1 MDVRLPDGTL
11 LRNVPDGMSKADLT
25 AKLQSNGYDIGKLS
39 APTRANVDAE
49 TTQIPEWGKE
59 NPRLYAAAVKAR
71 ELGGPTI
78 EALGA
83 GLGGI
88 IGGAA
93 GTVASPTVVIN
104 PVTGAVA
111 GAGLGYG
118 IAKEGLQAADVAL
131 GLRKPRTT
139 EQLVTE
145 PLQNI
150 VEGATYEAG
159 GRAAAPYLAKG
170 AELVSKGIGKV
181 ADLRQIPLQ
190 RAANI
195 AKGSVGEADEVIN
208 ALRSA
213 PPGTTPAN
221 ALAQAG
227 LNEPTAQALLRRA
240 AARDPKFFT
249 DLSRAEDA
257 KTFNALAKI
266 AGGETQTAA
275 RTTQAGAKNALNEAL
290 IPTLETEVSA
300 ANIAGKLKPKLESE
314 AQRFATAA
322 ANKVEDV
329 RRFEAAAD
337 RATKAATLQV
347 VEKGLPT
354 GAAKYTYTGELAEK
368 AKDVATK
375 AAEGSLPFG
384 EAAAFKQAAADSLAA
399 YKLEP
404 LTSESIIN
412 EISKKLTDPKI
423 GPNKEVAQALRMTA
437 NDMAEWTNAG
447 GIIDGWALETIRKN
461 IGTNIQSLYPS
472 ADVSSQRKLAA
483 KVMSEIKP
491 LIVDAMEKAGGT
503 GYGKY
508 LSDYAAGMQK
518 IGQAKLGAKALDF
531 YKTAPNQ
538 FVDLVEGNSPEV
550 VEKLFGPGSY
560 DIAKEMSQ
568 DAMTALTKAGKQV
581 KVQEEI
587 GKQATA
593 GEQAL
598 VDLIKENLPSFR
610 LPNIFSIAATT
621 TNKALD
627 AVEKKLGK
635 ATMDVL
641 TESAKTA
648 KSFEDLLK
656 VLPANERNRVLKTLS
671 NAQTWQ
677 VLPKGTQGAAAIGIT
692 EATKN
697 ALKPEQPQNR
707 NALAR

>member
-25 AKLQSNGYDIGKLS
+25 VKLQSNGYDIGKLN

-49 TTQIPEWGKE
+49 TTQLPDWAKE
-59 NPRLYAAAVKAR
+59 NPRLYDLALKAR
-71 ELGGPTI
+71 QIGGPTV

-88 IGGAA
+88 LGGTAGVVAGPIG
-93 GTVASPTVVIN
+93 VA
-104 PVTGAVA
+104 TGAVG

-118 IAKEGLQAADVAL
+118 IAKEGLTAADVAL

-159 GRAAAPYLAKG
+159 GRVAAPYLAKG
-170 AELVSKGIGKV
+170 VEALSKGIGKL
-181 ADLRQIPLQ
+181 ADIRQVPLQ

-195 AKGSVGEADEVIN
+195 AKSSVGEADEVIN

-213 PPGTTPAN
+213 APGTTPAN

-227 LNEPTAQALLRRA
+227 LNEPVAQALLRRA
-240 AARDPKFFT
+240 AVRDPKFFT

-266 AGGETQTAA
+266 AGGETQTVA
-275 RTTQAGAKNALNEAL
+275 RTTQTGAKNALNEAL
-290 IPTLETEVSA
+290 IPTLETEISA
-300 ANIAGKLKPKLESE
+300 ANIAGKKLPALEGKAKSF
-314 AQRFATAA
+314 ADVATA
-322 ANKVEDV
+322 KVEDV
-329 RRFEAAAD
+329 RRMTAAGE
-337 RATKAATLQV
+337 RAGDMARAQMI
-347 VEKGLPT
+347 EKNLPV
-354 GAAKYTYTGELAEK
+354 GAARYTYMGELANK
-368 AKDVATK
+368 ADEVASQS
-375 AAEGSLPFG
+375 ANASLPFG
-384 EAAAFKQAAADSLAA
+384 EAARFSQAAADSLASHGLKPLRA
-399 YKLEP
+399 EP
-404 LTSESIIN
+404 IMSSLDNILANPKFAGADELSTTVRQLKNDII
-412 EISKKLTDPKI
+412 
-423 GPNKEVAQALRMTA
+423 Q
-437 NDMAEWTNAG
+437 WQNAG
-447 GIIDGWALETIRKN
+447 GVIDAWALDSIRKN
-461 IGTNIQSLYPS
+461 SVNAAVRQLS
-472 ADVSSQRKLAA
+472 ADPKQQKQLAA
-483 KVMSEIKP
+483 KVMTEVKP
-491 LIVDAMEKAGGT
+491 LLIGAIEEAGGT

-518 IGQAKLGAKALDF
+518 IGQTKLGAKALDF

-550 VEKLFGPGSY
+550 VEKILGVGNY

-568 DAMTALTKAGKQV
+568 DAMAALTKAGKQV

-610 LPNIFSIAATT
+610 LPNIFSVAATT

-627 AVEKKLGK
+627 AIEKKLGK
-635 ATMDVL
+635 ATMNTL
-641 TESAKTA
+641 TEAAKTA
-648 KSFEDLLK
+648 DSFEKLLK
-656 VLPANERNRVLKTLS
+656 VLPAEERNRVLKALS
-671 NAQTWQ
+671 NAQTWK
-677 VLPKGTQGAAAIGIT
+677 VLPKGTQGAAIIGAT

-697 ALKPEQPQNR
+697 ALAPEQSENQ

>member
-11 LRNVPDGMSKADLT
+11 LRNVPDDMSKADLT

-39 APTRANVDAE
+39 PSRANVEAE
-49 TTQIPEWGKE
+49 TTQVPEWAKE
-59 NPRLYAAAVKAR
+59 NPRLYATALKAR
-71 ELGGPTI
+71 EIGGPTV

-88 IGGAA
+88 LGGTAGAVAGPIG
-93 GTVASPTVVIN
+93 VA
-104 PVTGAVA
+104 TGAVG

-118 IAKEGLQAADVAL
+118 IAKEGLTAADVAL

-159 GRAAAPYLAKG
+159 GRVAAPYLAKG
-170 AELVSKGIGKV
+170 VEAVGRGIGKL
-181 ADLRQIPLQ
+181 ADIRQIPLQ

-195 AKGSVGEADEVIN
+195 AKGAVGEADEVIN
-208 ALRSA
+208 ALRA
-213 PPGTTPAN
+213 AEPGATPAN
-221 ALAQAG
+221 ALAAAG

-275 RTTQAGAKNALNEAL
+275 RTAQAGAKNALNEAL
-290 IPTLETEVSA
+290 IPTLETEIGA
-300 ANIAGKLKPKLESE
+300 ANIAGKKLPALEGKAKS
-314 AQRFATAA
+314 FADVAA
-322 ANKVEDV
+322 SKVEDV
-329 RRFEAAAD
+329 RRMTAAGE
-337 RATKAATLQV
+337 RAGDMARAQMI
-347 VEKGLPT
+347 ERNLPV
-354 GAAKYTYTGELAEK
+354 GAARYTYMGELANK
-368 AKDVATK
+368 ADEVASQS
-375 AAEGSLPFG
+375 ANASLPFG
-384 EAAAFKQAAADSLAA
+384 EASRFSQAAADSLASHGLTPLRA
-399 YKLEP
+399 EP
-404 LTSESIIN
+404 IMASLDNILAN
-412 EISKKLTDPKI
+412 PKFA
-423 GPNKEVAQALRMTA
+423 GADELSTTVQQLK
-437 NDMAEWTNAG
+437 NDIVKWQNAG
-447 GIIDGWALETIRKN
+447 GVIDAWALDSIRKN
-461 IGTNIQSLYPS
+461 SVNAAVRQLS
-472 ADVSSQRKLAA
+472 ADPKQQKQLAA
-483 KVMSEIKP
+483 KVMTEVKP
-491 LIVDAMEKAGGT
+491 LLIGAIEEAGGT

-538 FVDLVEGNSPEV
+538 FIDLVEGNSPEV
-550 VEKLFGPGSY
+550 VDKIFGPGSY

-598 VDLIKENLPSFR
+598 VDLIKQNLPSFR
-610 LPNIFSIAATT
+610 LPNIFSVAATT

-627 AVEKKLGK
+627 AIEKKLGR
-635 ATMDVL
+635 ATMDTL
-641 TESAKTA
+641 TEAAKTA
-648 KSFEDLLK
+648 GSFEKLLK
-656 VLPANERNRVLKTLS
+656 VLPAEERIRVLKTLS

-677 VLPKGTQGAAAIGIT
+677 ALPKGTQGAAIIGAT

-697 ALKPEQPQNR
+697 ALISDNENQ
-707 NALAR
+707 NAL